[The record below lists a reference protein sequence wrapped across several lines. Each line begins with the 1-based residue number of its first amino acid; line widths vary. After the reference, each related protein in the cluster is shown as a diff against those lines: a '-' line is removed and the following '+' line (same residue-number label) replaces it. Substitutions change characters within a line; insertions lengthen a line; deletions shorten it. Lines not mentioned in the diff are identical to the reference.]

1 MHFIAFQRSNS
12 SYFWELQLIIIH
24 IAIVKSKTL
33 NFSFFNLTILI
44 VAALMV
50 GCGPARNIVYFSN
63 LTDTDLDK
71 NGVIDNEVT
80 PTIQPDDLLNI
91 EVITLSAES
100 NILFNQGMIGSLG
113 STVSQ
118 ASRMQNMGQTRPEG
132 YLVDKDGYINF
143 PVIGKIKMGGLTK
156 AAATDTITNILDREY
171 VKDPVVNIRFLNFK
185 VSILGEVNFPSTV
198 TILTEK
204 VNIMEAISLAGDLT
218 PVGKRENVL
227 IIREKDGH
235 RTLLRVNLNDKELL
249 SSPKYF
255 LQQNDIVYVEPDSY
269 RAVQASL
276 RRPNIQFAISTILGT
291 LSIATVLIALN
302 K

>member
-1 MHFIAFQRSNS
+1 MKSALLKSIISKLAILFC
-12 SYFWELQLIIIH
+12 LLVLI
-24 IAIVKSKTL
+24 
-33 NFSFFNLTILI
+33 
-44 VAALMV
+44 
-50 GCGPARNIVYFSN
+50 GCGPSRNLVYFSN
-63 LTDTDLDK
+63 IQNSDLNK
-71 NGVIDNEVT
+71 SEEIKNEVI

-91 EVITLSAES
+91 DVMTLSAES
-100 NILFNQGMIGSLG
+100 NMLFNRGMIGSLG
-113 STVSQ
+113 STISDAQ
-118 ASRMQNMGQTRPEG
+118 RMQSGQKKLEG

-143 PVIGKIKMGGLTK
+143 PVIGKIKLGGLTK
-156 AAATDTITNILDREY
+156 ADATDTITNILHREY

-185 VSILGEVNFPSTV
+185 ITILGEVNQPSTV

-227 IIREKDGH
+227 IIREKDGE
-235 RTLLRVNLNDKELL
+235 RTLIRVDLNDKELL
-249 SSPKYF
+249 KSPHYF

-276 RRPNIQFAISTILGT
+276 RRPNVQFAISTILGV
-291 LSIATVLIALN
+291 LSITTVIIALN